1 VGRPTFTPAVEEWFT
16 TSFAGP
22 TPAQEQGWPAIAAG
36 DHTLILAPT
45 GSGKTLAAF
54 LWGLD
59 RLTSEPVPD
68 TREHRIRVVYVS
80 PLRALA
86 VDVERNLRS
95 PLNGIA
101 LAAGRLGV
109 DLTVPTVGM
118 RTGDTSPEERRLLV
132 RTPPDVL
139 ITTP

>member
-1 VGRPTFTPAVEEWFT
+1 VEEWFT

-22 TPAQEQGWPAIAAG
+22 TPAQEQGWPAIAGG

-68 TREHRIRVVYVS
+68 TREHRTRVVYVS

-101 LAAGRLGV
+101 LITLDGCRSTPSRPRSASGSGGRSRRPRRRRSRPGRRSPPA
-109 DLTVPTVGM
+109 PT
-118 RTGDTSPEERRLLV
+118 R
-132 RTPPDVL
+132 
-139 ITTP
+139 